1 MQRAAAKQE
10 AAQEEVVL
18 RVMSRTTAVCRS
30 ILGGREEHTDATQAA
45 LEAVLRSAPRFR
57 GECGL
62 ETWSERIAARTA
74 LRLARRQRLFRLFSS
89 RDEEEAALELPAV
102 EPEPGDDELPRPLQ
116 QYLDAL
122 PAARREVLA
131 LRYRLD
137 YSVAEIAVATDLK
150 VDTVKYRLKQ
160 ALEQLRALVRRDLA
174 RRGRPT

>member
-1 MQRAAAKQE
+1 MQRAAAKLE
-10 AAQEEVVL
+10 AAQEEVVR
-18 RVMSRTTAVCRS
+18 RVMNRTAAVCRS
-30 ILGGREEHTDATQAA
+30 ILGAREEHTDATQAA

-57 GECGL
+57 GECSL

-74 LRLARRQRLFRLFSS
+74 LRLARRQRLFRLFAS
-89 RDEEEAALELPAV
+89 RDEEDAALALPAAPV
-102 EPEPGDDELPRPLQ
+102 ENSADELPRPLQ

-137 YSVAEIAVATDLK
+137 YSVAEIAAATDLK

-160 ALEQLRALVRRDLA
+160 GLEQLRALVRRDLA